1 MDRTE
6 LRTAAKTGAGVLALL
21 VFVQVLYP
29 APGAILF
36 LGVVLGSLSA
46 LVAMGLVLI
55 YRANRIVNF
64 AQGDMG
70 AMASVLA
77 ASLIVGPKLPFFVAV
92 AIGLLAALATG
103 VIVEVGLIRRFSN
116 APRLVLTVATIGISQ
131 VLAAVQL
138 GLPQLFDFD
147 TAPQPPVP
155 FDVEFEWFPVV
166 FRGGHVLILVVV
178 PLVAFGLALFF
189 QRSRVGIAIRAA
201 AESAN
206 RAALLGIPVKRIN
219 TLVWVLAAGMSGV
232 GVLLRLPIQGVQIG
246 AVLGPSLMLRALAAA
261 VIGRMESL
269 PRTMAAAIGIGVIEQ
284 AVLFETGR
292 TLIVDGVLFGIIIV
306 ALLLQKQGDT
316 SRSKDAGVETW
327 GATREVRPIP
337 RELMALPVVRAGV
350 IGLSVLFAAFLVFA
364 PLQWSPSQVNLFSV
378 GVVLAMVICSLVLL
392 TGWAGQISLGHM
404 AMLALGAAVSG
415 SLAQQG
421 KDFFLCI
428 GAAAAVCAGVSIL
441 IGLPALRIRGPFFAV
456 TTLAF
461 ATAMGTYFLNDEFF
475 PWLVPDSSIRVVR
488 PVLFRKFDLES
499 NYTFYYVLLIA
510 FAFSAAM
517 IWRIRNSRTGRALVG
532 NRDNTRAVQSYGVSP
547 TRIQLTAFGLSG
559 LLAGIAGALFM
570 YSQHGFSSGSSIL
583 DPANSIK
590 LFAMGVIGGLSSVPG
605 AIIGAAYLT
614 FVDYSSFTR
623 EPLSRFFASGVGVLL
638 ILLVFPQGL
647 GAVVYNLRDRILRTI
662 ARAKGI
668 VVPSLLADVRVE
680 EIADELPELGETEH
694 VAHETRS
701 RPSDDPLLLVRGLEL
716 SYGKTQ
722 VLFGVDFHV
731 ERGEIVALLGTNGAG
746 KSTLLNAISGL
757 SKPSKGSVV
766 YDGKDVTGN
775 GPNAVVAEGIVLMP
789 GGKGVFPSLTVAE
802 NISLAGWLYKGDQDY
817 VKRATDEALDMFPI
831 LRERWNVKA
840 GNLSG
845 GQQQMLTLAQAF
857 ISRPKL
863 LMIDELSL
871 GLAPVIVQQLLDI
884 VRRIHENGTTVV
896 VVEQSV
902 NVAIT
907 LADRAVFLEKG
918 EVRFDGPTADLLDR
932 PEILRAV
939 FLEGA
944 AARRAE
950 VGERQG
956 SGFVEDCEH
965 CGRTHPV
972 SLSLDNVSVSFGGV
986 QAVRD
991 VSFDVREGEIVGII
1005 GPNGAGKT
1013 TVLDIISGFNPG
1025 ATGKVFIGGTD
1036 VSELSPFERAV
1047 LGLGRSFQDARLFPS
1062 MTVRQTIATALE
1074 RHIPVRD
1081 PISAMVLSPAIG
1093 QSERWIDEQVTRLID
1108 LMRLGAY
1115 ADKFVGE
1122 LSTGTR
1128 RIVDLACSLAH
1139 DPNVL
1144 LLDEPSSGIAQRET
1158 EALGPVLLDI
1168 RDQTGAALVV
1178 IEHDMPLITG
1188 ISDRLVALE
1197 LGAVV
1202 AIGTPQE
1209 VVTNERVVE
1218 GYLGSNEATIMRS
1231 GAGSPSG
1238 STATTTRRRRTPV
1251 KAGPSGRVRGQDEK

>member
-1 MDRTE
+1 MDRSE
-6 LRTAAKTGAGVLALL
+6 LRSAARTAAGVLAVL
-21 VFVQVLYP
+21 VFVEILYP
-29 APGAILF
+29 APSAILF
-36 LGVVLGSLSA
+36 LGLVLGSLSA

-55 YRANRIVNF
+55 YRANRVVNF

-70 AMASVLA
+70 AVASVLA
-77 ASLIVGPKLPFFVAV
+77 ASLYVGPKLPFFLCV

-103 VIVEVGLIRRFSN
+103 LIVEVGLIRRFSN

-131 VLAAVQL
+131 LLAATQL
-138 GLPQLFDFD
+138 ALPQLFDFD

-155 FDVEFEWFPVV
+155 FDFTFEWFPVI
-166 FRGGHVLILVVV
+166 FRGGHLLIVIVVPIVALGLVV
-178 PLVAFGLALFF
+178 FF
-189 QRSRVGIAIRAA
+189 RRSRVGIAIRAA
-201 AESAN
+201 AESAS
-206 RAALLGIPVKRIN
+206 RAALLGVPVKRIN

-246 AVLGPSLMLRALAAA
+246 STLGPSLMLRALAAA

-269 PRTMAAAIGIGVIEQ
+269 PRTMIAAIGIGIMEQ
-284 AVLFETGR
+284 AVLYQTGR
-292 TLIVDGVLFGIIIV
+292 TLVVDGVLFGVIIV
-306 ALLLQKQGDT
+306 ALLVQRQGDR
-316 SRSKDAGVETW
+316 SRSRDAGVETW

-337 RELMALPVVRAGV
+337 RELMALPQVR
-350 IGLSVLFAAFLVFA
+350 IGLVVLSALAGALLVFV
-364 PLQWSPSQVNLFSV
+364 PLGWSGSQMSLFNV
-378 GVVLAMVICSLVLL
+378 GIIMAILIASLVLL
-392 TGWAGQISLGHM
+392 TGWAGQISLGH
-404 AMLALGAAVSG
+404 LAILAWGASVSG
-415 SLAQQG
+415 CLAQQG
-421 KDFFLCI
+421 KDFFVCLAA
-428 GAAAAVCAGVSIL
+428 GAITGALVSLALGV
-441 IGLPALRIRGPFFAV
+441 PALRIRGPFFAV

-461 ATAMGTYFLNDEFF
+461 ATATGTFFLNEEFF
-475 PWLVPDSSIRVVR
+475 PWLVPDGSVRVIR

-499 NYTFYYVLLIA
+499 EHTFYFVLLFA
-510 FAFSAAM
+510 FALCAAI

-532 NRDNTRAVQSYGVSP
+532 NRDNTRAAQSYGVSP
-547 TRIQLTAFGLSG
+547 AKIQLTAFGISG
-559 LLAGIAGALFM
+559 LLAGLAGALFM
-570 YSQHGFSSGSSIL
+570 YSQHGFAQGASIL
-583 DPANSIK
+583 NPDNSIK
-590 LFAMGVIGGLSSVPG
+590 LFAMGVIGGLSSIVG
-605 AIIGAAYLT
+605 AVIAAAYLT

-623 EPLSRFFASGVGVLL
+623 EPLSRFLASGVGVLL
-638 ILLVFPQGL
+638 ILLVFPAGL
-647 GAVVYNLRDRILRTI
+647 GGVVYSVRDRILRTI
-662 ARAKGI
+662 ARAKKI

-680 EIADELPELGETEH
+680 DVADAMPVIGDAV
-694 VAHETRS
+694 VAHEQKS
-701 RPSDDPLLLVRGLEL
+701 LPSADPLLLVRGLEL

-757 SKPSKGSVV
+757 AKPSSGSVV
-766 YDGKDVTGN
+766 YDGDDITGN
-775 GPNAVVAEGIVLMP
+775 GPNAVVGKGIVLMP

-802 NISLAGWLYKGDQDY
+802 NIGLAGWLYKRDPDY
-817 VKRATDEALDMFPI
+817 VKRATDEALEMFPI
-831 LRERWNVKA
+831 LRERWDVKA

-857 ISRPKL
+857 IARPKL

-871 GLAPVIVQQLLDI
+871 GLAPVIVQQLLEI
-884 VRRIHENGTTVV
+884 VRRIHENGTTIV

-918 EVRFDGPTADLLDR
+918 EVRFDGPTAELLDR

-944 AARRAE
+944 AARKQE

-956 SGFVEDCEH
+956 SGFVEACDR
-965 CGRTHPV
+965 CGREHPV
-972 SLSLDNVSVSFGGV
+972 LLELENVSVSFGGV
-986 QAVRD
+986 QAVRE
-991 VSFDVREGEIVGII
+991 VSFSVREREIVGII

-1025 ATGKVFIGGTD
+1025 AEGKVLMRGTD
-1036 VSELSPFERAV
+1036 VTDLSPYERAL

-1081 PISAMVLSPAIG
+1081 PMSALVLSPAVAT
-1093 QSERWIDEQVTRLID
+1093 SERWIDEQVTRLID

-1139 DPNVL
+1139 DPDVL

-1202 AIGTPQE
+1202 AIGTPQD
-1209 VVTNERVVE
+1209 VVTNPRVVE

-1231 GAGSPSG
+1231 GSGTTAPS
-1238 STATTTRRRRTPV
+1238 RRRRSPV
-1251 KAGPSGRVRGQDEK
+1251 RAGDR

>member
-1 MDRTE
+1 MDRAD
-6 LRTAAKTGAGVLALL
+6 LRGAATIGVGVLAML
-21 VFVQVLYP
+21 VFTQVLYP
-29 APGAILF
+29 APSAILF

-77 ASLIVGPKLPFFVAV
+77 ASLYVGPKLPFFVCV
-92 AIGLLAALATG
+92 AIGLVAALVTG
-103 VIVEVGLIRRFSN
+103 VVVEVGLIRRFKN

-131 VLAAVQL
+131 LLAAVQL

-155 FDVEFEWFPVV
+155 FDFTFEWFPVI
-166 FRGGHVLILVVV
+166 FRGGHLLILIVV
-178 PLVAFGLALFF
+178 PLVAAGLVVFF
-189 QRSRVGIAIRAA
+189 RRSRVGIAIRAA

-246 AVLGPSLMLRALAAA
+246 GVLGPSLMLRALAAA

-269 PRTMAAAIGIGVIEQ
+269 PRTMMAAIGIGVIEQ
-284 AVLFETGR
+284 AVLYQTGR
-292 TLIVDGVLFGIIIV
+292 TIIVDGVLLGVILV
-306 ALLLQKQGDT
+306 GLLVTRQGDT
-316 SRSKDAGVETW
+316 SRSRDAGVETW

-337 RELMALPVVRAGV
+337 RELMARREVRLGV
-350 IGLSVLFAAFLVFA
+350 YGVSALVGLFLVFF
-364 PLQWSPSQVNLFSV
+364 PLRMSPSQVNLFSV
-378 GVVLAMVICSLVLL
+378 GIIMAILICSLVVL
-392 TGWAGQISLGHM
+392 TGWAGQISLGH
-404 AMLALGAAVSG
+404 LAIVGFGAAISG

-421 KDFFLCI
+421 KDFFVCI
-428 GAAAAVCAGVSIL
+428 LAGALTGAVIYLLLGF
-441 IGLPALRIRGPFFAV
+441 PALRIRGPFFAV
-456 TTLAF
+456 TSLAF
-461 ATAMGTYFLNDEFF
+461 ATATGTFFLNEEFF
-475 PWLVPDSSIRVVR
+475 PWLVPDGSLRVVR

-499 NYTFYYVLLIA
+499 SYTFYYVLLIA
-510 FAFSAAM
+510 FAFSAAL

-547 TRIQLTAFGLSG
+547 RRIQLTAFALSG
-559 LLAGIAGALFM
+559 AMAGMAGALFM
-570 YSQHGFSSGSSIL
+570 FSQHGFNSGSSIL

-605 AIIGAAYLT
+605 AVIGAAYLT

-623 EPLSRFFASGVGVLL
+623 EPLSRFFASGVGVLI
-638 ILLVFPQGL
+638 ILLVFPSGL
-647 GAVVYNLRDRILRTI
+647 GSVVYNLRDGLLRAV
-662 ARAKGI
+662 ARRRNI

-680 EIADELPELGETEH
+680 DAAEVLPDLGVTEH
-694 VAHETRS
+694 VVHETKS
-701 RPSDDPLLLVRGLEL
+701 QPSDDPLLLVRDLEL

-757 SKPSKGSVV
+757 SKPSSGSVV
-766 YDGKDVTGN
+766 YDGKDITGN

-802 NISLAGWLYKGDQDY
+802 NIGLAGWLFKSEPDY
-817 VKRATDEALDMFPI
+817 LKQATEEALELFPI

-871 GLAPVIVQQLLDI
+871 GLAPVIVQQLLEI
-884 VRRIHENGTTVV
+884 VRRIHANGTTVV

-944 AARRAE
+944 AARKTE
-950 VGERQG
+950 VGARQG
-956 SGFVEDCEH
+956 SGFVPKCDH
-965 CGRTHPV
+965 CGREHPK
-972 SLSLDNVSVSFGGV
+972 LLELDSVSVSFGGV

-991 VSFDVREGEIVGII
+991 VSFDVSEGEIVGII

-1025 ATGKVFIGGTD
+1025 AEGKVRIGGTD

-1074 RHIPVRD
+1074 RHVPVKD
-1081 PISAMVLSPAIG
+1081 AMSALVLSPAIT
-1093 QSERWIDEQVTRLID
+1093 QSEKWIDEQVTRLID

-1128 RIVDLACSLAH
+1128 RIVDLACTLAH
-1139 DPNVL
+1139 DPDVL

-1188 ISDRLVALE
+1188 ISDRLIALE

-1209 VVTNERVVE
+1209 VVTNPRVVE

-1231 GAGSPSG
+1231 GSG
-1238 STATTTRRRRTPV
+1238 SSGSSGSSGDAKPRPRRRTPV
-1251 KAGPSGRVRGQDEK
+1251 KAGDA

>member
-1 MDRTE
+1 MERVE
-6 LRTAAKTGAGVLALL
+6 LRAAMKTGAGVLALL
-21 VFVQVLYP
+21 VFIGILYP
-29 APGAILF
+29 APSAILF
-36 LGVVLGSLSA
+36 LGLVLGSLSA
-46 LVAMGLVLI
+46 LVAMGLVLV

-77 ASLIVGPKLPFFVAV
+77 ASLYVGPKWPFFVCIGV
-92 AIGLLAALATG
+92 GLLAAIVTG
-103 VIVEVGLIRRFSN
+103 FLVEVAFIRRFSN

-131 VLAAVQL
+131 LLAAIQL

-155 FDVEFEWFPVV
+155 FDFTFQWFPVV
-166 FRGGHVLILVVV
+166 FRGGHLLIIIVV
-178 PLVAFGLALFF
+178 PLTALGLVLFF
-189 QRSRVGIAIRAA
+189 RRSRVGIAIRAA

-219 TLVWVLAAGMSGV
+219 TLVWVLAAAMSGV

-246 AVLGPSLMLRALAAA
+246 EPLGPSLMLRALAAA

-269 PRTMAAAIGIGVIEQ
+269 PRTMLAAVGIGVIEQ
-284 AVLFETGR
+284 AVLFQTGR
-292 TLIVDGVLFGIIIV
+292 TIVVDGVLFAIV
-306 ALLLQKQGDT
+306 LIALLVQRQGDT
-316 SRSKDAGVETW
+316 GRARDAGVETW

-337 RELMALPVVRAGV
+337 RELMRLPSVRVGVTALSVIGSLLLVVVPLGWTGSAVSRFGVGV
-350 IGLSVLFAAFLVFA
+350 IMAIL
-364 PLQWSPSQVNLFSV
+364 
-378 GVVLAMVICSLVLL
+378 ICSLVLL
-392 TGWAGQISLGHM
+392 TGWAGQISLGQL
-404 AMLALGAAVSG
+404 AMLALGASVAG
-415 SLAQQG
+415 CLAQQG
-421 KDFFLCI
+421 KDFFVVI
-428 GAAAAVCAGVSIL
+428 AGASLACGIVSVALGI
-441 IGLPALRIRGPFFAV
+441 PALRIRGPFFAV

-461 ATAMGTYFLNDEFF
+461 ATAMGTFIINEEFF
-475 PWLVPDSSIRVVR
+475 PWLVPDSSIRVAR

-499 NYTFYYVLLIA
+499 EHTFYFVLLFA
-510 FAFSAAM
+510 FALTAAM
-517 IWRIRNSRTGRALVG
+517 VWRIRNSRTGRALVG

-547 TRIQLTAFGLSG
+547 DKIQLTAFAISG
-559 LLAGIAGALFM
+559 LMAGLAGALFM
-570 YSQHGFSSGSSIL
+570 YHQHGFQQGASIL
-583 DPANSIK
+583 EPANSIK
-590 LFAMGVIGGLSSVPG
+590 LFAMGVIGGLGSVPG
-605 AIIGAAYLT
+605 AVIGAAYLT
-614 FVDYSSFTR
+614 FVDFSSFTR
-623 EPLSRFFASGVGVLL
+623 EPLSRFFASGVGVLI
-638 ILLVFPQGL
+638 ILMVFPAGL
-647 GAVVYNLRDRILRTI
+647 GGLVYDLRDRVLRMI
-662 ARAKGI
+662 ARRRGI
-668 VVPSLLADVRVE
+668 IVPSLLADVRVE
-680 EIADELPELGETEH
+680 DVTEEAPVIGDAAVAPEQ
-694 VAHETRS
+694 RS
-701 RPSDDPLLLVRGLEL
+701 APSADPLLLVRDLEL

-746 KSTLLNAISGL
+746 KSTLLNAICGL
-757 SKPSKGSVV
+757 SKPSAGTVT
-766 YDGKDVTGN
+766 YDGQDVTGW
-775 GPNAVVAEGIVLMP
+775 GPNATVGAGIVLMP

-802 NISLAGWLYKGDQDY
+802 NIGLAGWQFAKDPDY
-817 VKRATDEALDMFPI
+817 VRRATEEALELFPI
-831 LRERWNVKA
+831 LRERWAVKA

-845 GQQQMLTLAQAF
+845 GQQQMLTLAQAL
-857 ISRPKL
+857 IAKPKL

-871 GLAPVIVQQLLDI
+871 GLAPVIVQQLLEI
-884 VRRIHENGTTVV
+884 VQRIHANGTTVV

-907 LADRAVFLEKG
+907 LAQRAVFLEKG

-944 AARRAE
+944 SARTSAVAA
-950 VGERQG
+950 RQG
-956 SGFVEDCEH
+956 SGFVPKCDR
-965 CGRTHPV
+965 CGREHPKA
-972 SLSLDNVSVSFGGV
+972 LDLQGVSVHFGGV
-986 QAVRD
+986 QAVRE
-991 VSFDVREGEIVGII
+991 VSFDVSEGEIVGII

-1013 TVLDIISGFNPG
+1013 TVLDIISGFAPP
-1025 ATGKVFIGGTD
+1025 TEGKVLLGETD
-1036 VSELSPFERAV
+1036 VTQLSPYQRAE

-1062 MTVRQTIATALE
+1062 MTVRQTISTALE
-1074 RHIPVRD
+1074 RHVPVKD
-1081 PISAMVLSPAIG
+1081 AVATLVLSPAISV
-1093 QSERWIDEQVTRLID
+1093 SEKWIDEQVTRLID

-1139 DPNVL
+1139 DPDVL

-1209 VVTNERVVE
+1209 VVTNPRVVE

-1231 GAGSPSG
+1231 GSG
-1238 STATTTRRRRTPV
+1238 KAASDAPARRRRTPV
-1251 KAGPSGRVRGQDEK
+1251 RADR

>member
-1 MDRTE
+1 MDRAE
-6 LRTAAKTGAGVLALL
+6 LRSAAGIGAGMLALL
-21 VFVQVLYP
+21 VFTQVLYP
-29 APGAILF
+29 APSAIIF
-36 LGVVLGSLSA
+36 LGIVLGSLSA

-55 YRANRIVNF
+55 YRANRVVNF

-77 ASLIVGPKLPFFVAV
+77 ASLYVGPKLPFFVCV
-92 AIGLLAALATG
+92 AIGLAAALLTG
-103 VIVEVGLIRRFSN
+103 LIVEVGIIRRFST

-131 VLAAVQL
+131 LLAAVQL
-138 GLPQLFDFD
+138 ALPQLFNFD

-155 FDVEFEWFPVV
+155 FDFTFQWFPVV
-166 FRGGHVLILVVV
+166 FRGGHLLIIIVV
-178 PLVAFGLALFF
+178 PIVMVGLMLFF
-189 QRSRVGIAIRAA
+189 RRSRVGIAVRASS
-201 AESAN
+201 ESSS

-219 TLVWVLAAGMSGV
+219 TFVWVLAAGMSGI

-246 AVLGPSLMLRALAAA
+246 EVLGPGLMLRALAAA

-269 PRTMAAAIGIGVIEQ
+269 PRTLVAAIGIGVIDQ
-284 AVLFETGR
+284 VVLFQTGR
-292 TLIVDGVLFGIIIV
+292 SLVVDGVLIAIIIV
-306 ALLLQKQGDT
+306 ALVLQRQGDS
-316 SRSKDAGVETW
+316 SRSRDTGVETW

-337 RELMALPVVRAGV
+337 RELMALPLVRYGV
-350 IGLSVLFAAFLVFA
+350 LAMSIIGGAFLLLA
-364 PLQWSPSQVNLFSV
+364 PMGWSASQVNLFSV
-378 GVVLAMVICSLVLL
+378 GIIMAILICSLVLL
-392 TGWAGQISLGHM
+392 TGWGGQISLGHVAIM
-404 AMLALGAAVSG
+404 AWGAAVSG

-421 KDFFLCI
+421 KDFFICVAA
-428 GAAAAVCAGVSIL
+428 GAITGAVVSLIL
-441 IGLPALRIRGPFFAV
+441 GIPALRIRGPFFAV

-461 ATAMGTYFLNDEFF
+461 ATATGTFFLNEEFF
-475 PWLVPDSSIRVVR
+475 PWLVPDGSIRVAR
-488 PVLFRKFDLES
+488 PVLFNKFDLES
-499 NYTFYYVLLIA
+499 NHTFYVVLLIA
-510 FAFSAAM
+510 FALSAAS

-532 NRDNTRAVQSYGVSP
+532 NRDNTRAAQSYGVSP
-547 TRIQLTAFGLSG
+547 RSIQLQAFALSG
-559 LLAGIAGALFM
+559 LLAGLAGALFM
-570 YSQHGFSSGSSIL
+570 YSQHGFASGASIL
-583 DPANSIK
+583 DPSNSIK
-590 LFAMGVIGGLSSVPG
+590 LFAMGVIGGLGSVPG
-605 AIIGAAYLT
+605 AVIGAAYLT
-614 FVDYSSFTR
+614 FVDYSSFTK
-623 EPLSRFFASGVGVLL
+623 EPMSRFLAV
-638 ILLVFPQGL
+638 PAGL
-647 GAVVYNLRDRILRTI
+647 GGVVYNVRDRILRRI

-680 EIADELPELGETEH
+680 DVTEEQPVLGEVEH

-701 RPSDDPLLLVRGLEL
+701 LPSADPLLLVRDLEL

-722 VLFGVDFHV
+722 VLFGVDFHI

-757 SKPSKGSVV
+757 SKPSKGSVTF
-766 YDGKDVTGN
+766 DGTDITGE
-775 GPNAVVAEGIVLMP
+775 GPNAVVGRGIVMMP

-802 NISLAGWLYKGDQDY
+802 NIQLAGWLFKDEPEYLAG
-817 VKRATDEALDMFPI
+817 ATAEALEMFPI
-831 LRERWNVKA
+831 LQERWDVKA

-857 ISRPKL
+857 IARPSL

-871 GLAPVIVQQLLDI
+871 GLAPVIVQQLLEI
-884 VRRIHENGTTVV
+884 VKRIHANGTTVV

-944 AARRAE
+944 AARRKD
-950 VGERQG
+950 VGTRQG
-956 SGFVEDCEH
+956 SGFVAECDECGHEH
-965 CGRTHPV
+965 PA
-972 SLSLDNVSVSFGGV
+972 LLQLENISVAFGGV
-986 QAVRD
+986 KAVRD
-991 VSFDVREGEIVGII
+991 VSFEVREREIVGII

-1013 TVLDIISGFNPG
+1013 TVLDIISGFNAG
-1025 ATGKVFIGGTD
+1025 ATGVVRIGGTD
-1036 VSELSPFERAV
+1036 VSKLSPFERAV
-1047 LGLGRSFQDARLFPS
+1047 LGLGRSFQDARLFSS

-1074 RHIPVRD
+1074 RHVPVRD
-1081 PISAMVLSPAIG
+1081 PMSALVLSPAVT
-1093 QSERWIDEQVTRLID
+1093 QSEKWVDEHVVRLID

-1139 DPNVL
+1139 DPDVL

-1168 RDQTGAALVV
+1168 RDQTDAALVV

-1231 GAGSPSG
+1231 GSAESKP
-1238 STATTTRRRRTPV
+1238 TPKRRRRTPV
-1251 KAGPSGRVRGQDEK
+1251 KVGD

>member
-1 MDRTE
+1 MDRAE
-6 LRTAAKTGAGVLALL
+6 LRGAVRIGAGCLAIL
-21 VFVQVLYP
+21 VFLEILYP
-29 APGAILF
+29 APSAILF
-36 LGVVLGSLSA
+36 LGLVLGSLSA

-70 AMASVLA
+70 AVASVLA
-77 ASLIVGPKLPFFVAV
+77 ASLYVGPKLPFFLCV
-92 AIGLLAALATG
+92 AIGLAAAVATG
-103 VIVEVGLIRRFSN
+103 FLVEVGLIRRFKN

-131 VLAAVQL
+131 LLAATQL
-138 GLPQLFDFD
+138 ALPQLFDFD

-155 FDVEFEWFPVV
+155 FDFTFKWFPVI
-166 FRGGHVLILVVV
+166 FRGGHLLIVIVV
-178 PLVAFGLALFF
+178 PIVAIGLVLFF
-189 QRSRVGIAIRAA
+189 RRSRVGIAIRAS
-201 AESAN
+201 AESAS

-246 AVLGPSLMLRALAAA
+246 STLGPTLMLRALAAA

-284 AVLFETGR
+284 AVLYQTGR
-292 TLIVDGVLFGIIIV
+292 TLVVDGVLFGVIIV
-306 ALLLQKQGDT
+306 ALLIQRQGDT
-316 SRSKDAGVETW
+316 SRSRDAGVESW

-337 RELMALPVVRAGV
+337 RELMKVPVVR
-350 IGLSVLFAAFLVFA
+350 IGL
-364 PLQWSPSQVNLFSV
+364 
-378 GVVLAMVICSLVLL
+378 VVLSALGAACLVLVPLGWSGSQMGLFNVGIIMAVLIASLVLL
-392 TGWAGQISLGHM
+392 TGWAGQISLGHLAIM
-404 AMLALGAAVSG
+404 AWGASVSG

-421 KDFFLCI
+421 KDFFVCLAA
-428 GAAAAVCAGVSIL
+428 GAITGALVSLALGI
-441 IGLPALRIRGPFFAV
+441 PALRIRGPFFAV

-461 ATAMGTYFLNDEFF
+461 ATATGTFFLNEEFF
-475 PWLVPDSSIRVVR
+475 PWLVPDGSLRVIR

-499 NYTFYYVLLIA
+499 EHTYYFVLLIA
-510 FAFSAAM
+510 FALTAAI

-532 NRDNTRAVQSYGVSP
+532 NRDNTRAAQSYGVSP
-547 TRIQLTAFGLSG
+547 TKIQLTAFGISG
-559 LLAGIAGALFM
+559 LMAGLAGALYM
-570 YSQHGFSSGSSIL
+570 YSQHGFAQGASIL
-583 DPANSIK
+583 NPDNSIK
-590 LFAMGVIGGLSSVPG
+590 LFAMGVIGGLSSIVG
-605 AIIGAAYLT
+605 AAIGAAYLT

-623 EPLSRFFASGVGVLL
+623 EALSRFLASGIGVLI
-638 ILLVFPQGL
+638 ILLVFPAGL
-647 GAVVYNLRDRILRTI
+647 GGVVYSLRDRVLRTI

-668 VVPSLLADVRVE
+668 VVPSLLADVRIEDVTDAE
-680 EIADELPELGETEH
+680 AMPVIGDAE
-694 VAHETRS
+694 VVHERKS
-701 RPSDDPLLLVRGLEL
+701 RPSSDPLLLVCDLEL

-766 YDGKDVTGN
+766 YDGHDITGN
-775 GPNAVVAEGIVLMP
+775 GPNAVVNDGIVLMP

-802 NISLAGWLYKGDQDY
+802 NIGLAGWMFKKEQAY
-817 VKRATDEALDMFPI
+817 VKQATEEALEMFPI
-831 LRERWNVKA
+831 LRERWDVKA

-857 ISRPKL
+857 IARPKL

-871 GLAPVIVQQLLDI
+871 GLAPVIVQQLLEI
-884 VRRIHENGTTVV
+884 VQRIHDNGTTIV

-944 AARRAE
+944 AARDAD
-950 VGERQG
+950 VAERQG
-956 SGFVEDCEH
+956 SGFIHACDQ
-965 CGRTHPV
+965 CGREHPTM
-972 SLSLDNVSVSFGGV
+972 LELDKISVRFGGV
-986 QAVRD
+986 QAVKD
-991 VSFDVREGEIVGII
+991 VSFSVAEGEIVGII

-1013 TVLDIISGFNPG
+1013 TVLDIISGFNAG
-1025 ATGKVFIGGTD
+1025 AEGKVLIRGTD
-1036 VSELSPFERAV
+1036 VSDLPPFERAM

-1074 RHIPVRD
+1074 RHIPVKD
-1081 PISAMVLSPAIG
+1081 PISPLVLSPAVST
-1093 QSERWIDEQVTRLID
+1093 SERWIDEHVTRLID

-1139 DPNVL
+1139 DPDVL

-1168 RDQTGAALVV
+1168 RDQTGAALIV

-1231 GAGSPSG
+1231 GSG
-1238 STATTTRRRRTPV
+1238 TSKAEEKAKPRRTRV
-1251 KAGPSGRVRGQDEK
+1251 KAADR

>member
-1 MDRTE
+1 MDQQE
-6 LRTAAKTGAGVLALL
+6 LKAAARTGAGVLALL
-21 VFVQVLYP
+21 VFVEILYP
-29 APGAILF
+29 APASILF
-36 LGVVLGSLSA
+36 LGLVLGSLSA
-46 LVAMGLVLI
+46 LVAMGLVLV

-64 AQGDMG
+64 AQGEMG

-77 ASLIVGPKLPFFVAV
+77 ASLYVGPKLPFFLCV
-92 AIGLLAALATG
+92 AIGLLAAIATG
-103 VIVEVGLIRRFSN
+103 YLVEVGLIRRFTR
-116 APRLVLTVATIGISQ
+116 APRLVLTVATIGIAQLLSFIE
-131 VLAAVQL
+131 L
-138 GLPQLFDFD
+138 GLPKLFDFD

-155 FDVEFEWFPVV
+155 FDFKFEWFPVV
-166 FRGGHVLILVVV
+166 FRSGHLLIVIVV
-178 PLVAFGLALFF
+178 PIVAIGLALFF
-189 QRSRVGIAIRAA
+189 RRSRVGIAIRASS
-201 AESAN
+201 ESSN

-219 TLVWVLAAGMSGV
+219 TLVWVMASGMSGI

-246 AVLGPSLMLRALAAA
+246 QVLGPSLMLRALAAA

-269 PRTMAAAIGIGVIEQ
+269 PRTMIAAIGIGMIEQ
-284 AVLFETGR
+284 AVLFQTGR
-292 TLIVDGVLFGIIIV
+292 TIVVDGVLFGVILV
-306 ALLLQKQGDT
+306 ALLMQRQGD
-316 SRSKDAGVETW
+316 SGRARDAGVETW

-337 RELMALPVVRAGV
+337 RELLALREVKIGIGV
-350 IGLSVLFAAFLVFA
+350 LSSVLVAFLVFV
-364 PLQWSPSQVNLFSV
+364 PLGWRPSQVSLFSV
-378 GVVLAMVICSLVLL
+378 GIIMAILICSLVVL

-404 AMLALGAAVSG
+404 ALLAFGASISA

-421 KDFFLCI
+421 KDFFVCI
-428 GAAAAVCAGVSIL
+428 AAAALLCGAVSVA
-441 IGLPALRIRGPFFAV
+441 IGIPALRIRGPFFAV

-461 ATAMGTYFLNDEFF
+461 ATAMGTFILNEEFF
-475 PWLVPDSSIRVVR
+475 PWLVPDGSIRVVR

-499 NYTFYYVLLIA
+499 EHTFYFVLLIA
-510 FAFSAAM
+510 FALSAA
-517 IWRIRNSRTGRALVG
+517 IVWRLRNSRTGRALVA

-547 TRIQLTAFGLSG
+547 TKIQLTAFGISG
-559 LLAGIAGALFM
+559 ILAGLAGALFM
-570 YSQHGFSSGSSIL
+570 FQQHGFQQGASIL
-583 DPANSIK
+583 DPENSIK
-590 LFAMGVIGGLSSVPG
+590 LFAMGVIGGLGSVVG
-605 AIIGAAYLT
+605 AVIGAAYLT

-623 EPLSRFFASGVGVLL
+623 EPLSRLFASGIGVLIVLL
-638 ILLVFPQGL
+638 IFPGGL
-647 GAVVYNLRDRILRTI
+647 GGLVYDLRDRVLRVI
-662 ARAKGI
+662 ARRRNI

-680 EIADELPELGETEH
+680 DVTEEQPVIGDAA
-694 VAHETRS
+694 VAHELTS
-701 RPSDDPLLLVRGLEL
+701 RPSDDPLLLVRDLEL

-766 YDGKDVTGN
+766 YDGIDITGD
-775 GPNAVVAEGIVLMP
+775 GPNATVSKGVVMMP

-802 NISLAGWLYKGDQDY
+802 NIGLAGWMFKNDPEYL
-817 VKRATDEALDMFPI
+817 RAATEEALSLFPI
-831 LRERWNVKA
+831 LRERWDVKA

-857 ISRPKL
+857 IARPNL

-871 GLAPVIVQQLLDI
+871 GLAPVIVQQLLEI
-884 VRRIHENGTTVV
+884 VQRIHANGTTVV
-896 VVEQSV
+896 IVEQSV

-907 LADRAVFLEKG
+907 LAQRAVFLEKG
-918 EVRFDGPTADLLDR
+918 EVRFDGPTSDLLDR

-944 AARRAE
+944 AARDAE
-950 VGERQG
+950 VGARQG
-956 SGFVEDCEH
+956 SGFTAECEH
-965 CGRTHPV
+965 CGRAHDV
-972 SLSLDNVSVSFGGV
+972 QLELQEISVSFGGV
-986 QAVRD
+986 QAVRG
-991 VSFDVREGEIVGII
+991 VSFDVREREIVGII

-1025 ATGKVFIGGTD
+1025 AEGKVFIGGVD
-1036 VSELSPFERAV
+1036 VSELTPFERA
-1047 LGLGRSFQDARLFPS
+1047 LRGLGRSFQDARLFPS

-1074 RHIPVRD
+1074 RHIPVKD
-1081 PISAMVLSPAIG
+1081 PGAAFVLSPAG
-1093 QSERWIDEQVTRLID
+1093 STSERWIDEQVTRLID

-1128 RIVDLACSLAH
+1128 RIVDLACTLAH
-1139 DPNVL
+1139 DPSVL

-1197 LGAVV
+1197 LGQVI

-1231 GAGSPSG
+1231 GSGSAKPKEPARKRRAPMKAGS
-1238 STATTTRRRRTPV
+1238 
-1251 KAGPSGRVRGQDEK
+1251 